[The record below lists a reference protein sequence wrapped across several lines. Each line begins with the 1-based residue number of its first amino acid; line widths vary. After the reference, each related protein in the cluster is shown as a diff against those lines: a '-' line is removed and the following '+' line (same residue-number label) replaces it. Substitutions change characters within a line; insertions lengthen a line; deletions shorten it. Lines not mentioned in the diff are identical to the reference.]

1 MKLLLIFSCAAIF
14 VASASAQVTPPA
26 RAGGRSL
33 TIAVLDENS
42 VPVPGARVLLQGPTQ
57 LLRCETDLT
66 GKCRFAALATGT
78 WQLRVEKEGFYIFSL
93 SAVQS
98 SGTLEVAMSHQQE
111 VRETVDVVESSPA
124 IDPSRTSAQEQLSG
138 LDIINIPY
146 PNTRDYRYALTFIPG
161 VILDQGAQPHLA
173 GSETYETL
181 VLLDGFN
188 VTQPASGQLLVRV
201 STDALRTVTAETS
214 RVPAEYGK
222 GPAGVLDLETGI
234 GDDHLRF
241 ATTNF
246 VPSVQSKKGLAL
258 DKVDPRFTLSGP
270 IEKGKIWFFDGLDGE
285 YDNVII
291 PALPSNEDNNHIW
304 RLGNLA
310 KVQAN
315 ITHRDI
321 VTTSFLVNRLHN
333 DHLNFS
339 TLAPATTTPEDSES
353 VYGVF
358 IKDQHVFAGEK
369 LLDVG
374 FAFNRYGLSQV
385 PPGAASYVLTP
396 LGAQGNYYL
405 HARTAARRWQALSNY
420 YVARQWHGR
429 HDLMLGTDAD
439 RLSYDQLFERAPIL
453 SLRQDGTR
461 ARYSTFLN
469 SGPSTIYNT
478 ETSAYLQDR
487 WSLLPKLLV
496 EPGVRFDW
504 DEIVRRTLFSPRL
517 AGTYVPDSSGNTKFS
532 AGIGVVYESTN
543 LLLIAAPFAGSRLD
557 TFYDPTG
564 NASFSTVTTF
574 DVNRGSLYAPRF
586 VNWSVAVERKLP
598 AQIFLKAEFIHRT
611 GIHGFVYEIPPNA
624 PGTNFSLQN
633 TRNDQ
638 YHSFTVDAR
647 RTFRKRYVVTASYA
661 YSTSRSNQVLDY
673 SLDSLILGRQ
683 VAGPYPWD
691 APNRFISWGMFPL
704 IKGFDAGYS
713 LEARSGFPFTVINA
727 QQQLVQ
733 PPGVYRFPRYFTLN
747 FHLEKRFHALGF
759 YWALRG
765 GFDNITDHQ
774 NPYTV
779 NNVLGSTQFL
789 KFSNFDQRAFTAR
802 IRFLGRK

>member
-1 MKLLLIFSCAAIF
+1 M
-14 VASASAQVTPPA
+14 
-26 RAGGRSL
+26 
-33 TIAVLDENS
+33 
-42 VPVPGARVLLQGPTQ
+42 
-57 LLRCETDLT
+57 
-66 GKCRFAALATGT
+66 
-78 WQLRVEKEGFYIFSL
+78 
-93 SAVQS
+93 
-98 SGTLEVAMSHQQE
+98 
-111 VRETVDVVESSPA
+111 
-124 IDPSRTSAQEQLSG
+124 
-138 LDIINIPY
+138 
-146 PNTRDYRYALTFIPG
+146 
-161 VILDQGAQPHLA
+161 
-173 GSETYETL
+173 
-181 VLLDGFN
+181 
-188 VTQPASGQLLVRV
+188 TQPASGQLLVRV

-315 ITHRDI
+315 VTHRDI

-353 VYGVF
+353 VYGVS
-358 IKDQHVFAGEK
+358 IKDQHVFTGEK
-369 LLDVG
+369 
-374 FAFNRYGLSQV
+374 S
-385 PPGAASYVLTP
+385 
-396 LGAQGNYYL
+396 
-405 HARTAARRWQALSNY
+405 
-420 YVARQWHGR
+420 RQWHGR

-439 RLSYDQLFERAPIL
+439 RLSYDQVFQRAPIL

-469 SGPSTIYNT
+469 SGPSAIYNA
-478 ETSAYLQDR
+478 ESSAYLQDR
-487 WSLLPKLLV
+487 WSLLPNLLV

-504 DEIVRRTLFSPRL
+504 DEIVRRPLFSPRL

-564 NASFSTVTTF
+564 SATFSTLTTF
-574 DVNRGSLYAPRF
+574 DVNRSSLDAPRF
-586 VNWSVAVERKLP
+586 LNWSVAAERKLP

-638 YHSFTVDAR
+638 YHSLTVDAR
-647 RTFRKRYVVTASYA
+647 RTFRKRYIVTASYVH
-661 YSTSRSNQVLDY
+661 SSSRSNQVLDY

-691 APNRFISWGMFPL
+691 APNRFISWGMLPL

-779 NNVLGSTQFL
+779 NNVVGSTQFL
-789 KFSNFDQRAFTAR
+789 RFSNFDQRAFTAR